1 MGRIR
6 PRCGYWIRTGSE
18 LAEQLAQD
26 VTPYSSVVLFTS
38 SLVLKTLARWPC
50 VRQLALGF
58 PETLSDKFALL
69 PVVDEEFDKRSH
81 QPKVSDS
88 FPSSRA
94 DFHTTI
100 YSKSCKGLFY
110 PCCVHLCGPSVRLP
124 QPVALDLP
132 QSCCLF
138 FSASVQ
144 FF

>member
-26 VTPYSSVVLFTS
+26 VTQYSSVVLFTS

-69 PVVDEEFDKRSH
+69 PVVDEEFG
-81 QPKVSDS
+81 V
-88 FPSSRA
+88 
-94 DFHTTI
+94 
-100 YSKSCKGLFY
+100 CL
-110 PCCVHLCGPSVRLP
+110 CVCECVVGGGGGGGRERE
-124 QPVALDLP
+124 QG
-132 QSCCLF
+132 
-138 FSASVQ
+138 VQ
-144 FF
+144 I